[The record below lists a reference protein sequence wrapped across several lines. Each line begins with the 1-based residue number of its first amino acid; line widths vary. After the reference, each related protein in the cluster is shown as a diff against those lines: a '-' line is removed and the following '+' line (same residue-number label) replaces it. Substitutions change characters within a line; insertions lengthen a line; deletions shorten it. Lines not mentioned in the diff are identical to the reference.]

1 MQKNKIM
8 EKYLEYL
15 KSLNNINIIEAIKI
29 FEDNKVDEN
38 YLSKVAIDN
47 EYLSYRTFLKS
58 EKIIKILE

>member
-1 MQKNKIM
+1 M

-58 EKIIKILE
+58 EKIKKILE

>member
-1 MQKNKIM
+1 LQKNKIM

>member
-1 MQKNKIM
+1 LQKNKIM

-15 KSLNNINIIEAIKI
+15 KSLNNINILEAIKI

-58 EKIIKILE
+58 EKIKKILE